1 MRFADGTLA
10 ATPIALCEVQGYVYA
25 ALVAR
30 SHCATEAGDL
40 ELARDAA
47 SRAPTS

>member
-1 MRFADGTLA
+1 MRFADGSLA

-30 SHCATEAGDL
+30 SHCATEAGDH
-40 ELARDAA
+40 ELAAIA
-47 SRAPTS
+47 CARAPTS